1 MNNEGNDF
9 SGSVSLTNTGAN
21 NIAIRDMNALNLAGV
36 SMTPASSGSLTVNTG
51 GDITQMGAIVTGTGG
66 SVFNAGGGGSITL
79 TDVDNNFA
87 GAVSLSVMRN
97 GSVAIRDANSLV
109 LSDVRVSPTNP
120 GTFSVTTNGA
130 LTQVAGTRII
140 TGAGAATINAGA
152 GLIRLD
158 NATNFFT
165 GPTSLTNTGANNITI
180 RDQGA
185 LVLSGVSMTPTAAGA
200 LTVNTGGAISQ
211 TGAIVTGMGASAF
224 NAGANAITLD
234 NIGNNFVG
242 PTTLTNT
249 GANNISIRDAGALIL
264 ANVSTG
270 GGLNVQTNSGL
281 TQQANTSIVTGAN
294 AAVVINGGAGA
305 ITLDNAG
312 NNFAGPTSLTNTGAN
327 NIAIRDVGAL
337 TLAGVS
343 MTSTAAGSLSVNT
356 TGDIT
361 QLAGTSITTGTGNV
375 TFDANTGA
383 IMLDNTGNDFR
394 GAVSLINEGADI
406 VIRDSGDLLLDSVVM
421 MSGLSDRPNR
431 PTFRSRVPGSLRVTT
446 NGAITQTTGG
456 RITLS
461 MSGATFNAGAGEIN
475 LGNASND
482 FASFEAVSLSN
493 TGANNITIRGSSALT
508 LGAVSTSGNLSV
520 QTGGAL
526 TQDENTTI
534 LTGAGGSNFNA
545 GAGAIAL
552 NNVGNDFSGSV
563 SLRNTGANNIAI
575 RDMNALNLA
584 GVSMTPASSGSLSVN
599 TGGAITQTGTI
610 VTGTG
615 ASVFNAG
622 AHAITLANAN
632 NNFVGSVGLFTTGA
646 NDVSITDS
654 ASLQLGASNVGGNL
668 NVMVGANGVSGTGN
682 LTQNSAVTVQGVT
695 SINAGAHNTT
705 INLTNIG
712 NHFVGGVEPTPM
724 RNITSYNVNGQ

>member
-1 MNNEGNDF
+1 
-9 SGSVSLTNTGAN
+9 
-21 NIAIRDMNALNLAGV
+21 
-36 SMTPASSGSLTVNTG
+36 
-51 GDITQMGAIVTGTGG
+51 
-66 SVFNAGGGGSITL
+66 
-79 TDVDNNFA
+79 
-87 GAVSLSVMRN
+87 
-97 GSVAIRDANSLV
+97 
-109 LSDVRVSPTNP
+109 
-120 GTFSVTTNGA
+120 
-130 LTQVAGTRII
+130 
-140 TGAGAATINAGA
+140 
-152 GLIRLD
+152 
-158 NATNFFT
+158 
-165 GPTSLTNTGANNITI
+165 
-180 RDQGA
+180 
-185 LVLSGVSMTPTAAGA
+185 
-200 LTVNTGGAISQ
+200 
-211 TGAIVTGMGASAF
+211 MGASAF
-224 NAGANAITLD
+224 NAGAGAITLD

-270 GGLNVQTNSGL
+270 GGLNVQTNAGL
-281 TQQANTSIVTGAN
+281 TQQANTSIVTGTG

-361 QLAGTSITTGTGNV
+361 QLAGTSITTGTGYV

-383 IMLDNTGNDFR
+383 IQLDNTGNDFR

-421 MSGLSDRPNR
+421 LPVLDMGGLYSDPSLRL
-431 PTFRSRVPGSLRVTT
+431 FRSEAPGSLRVTT

-534 LTGAGGSNFNA
+534 LTGAGGSSFNA

-563 SLRNTGANNIAI
+563 RLTNTGANNIAI
-575 RDMNALNLA
+575 RDINALNLA
-584 GVSMTPASSGSLSVN
+584 GVSMTGGGLTVN

-632 NNFVGSVGLFTTGA
+632 NNFAGSVGLFTTGA

-695 SINAGAHNTT
+695 EITAGAHNTT
-705 INLTNIG
+705 INLTNTG

-724 RNITSYNVNGQ
+724 RNITSYNVDSQ